1 MGEIKF
7 EKAIQRLEKI
17 VDDLEKGEMDIDKSL
32 EIFEEGIK
40 MSRVCSKKL
49 NEAEA
54 KIEKLTKDQKG
65 ELVTE
70 LFPVED
76 ENDQL
81 PWILVPPPEVSPIVF
96 CKKVSKKFMQ
106 SMLGMGN
113 WIGN

>member
-54 KIEKLTKDQKG
+54 KIEKLTKGQKG

-70 LFPVED
+70 LFPLVE
-76 ENDQL
+76 ENEQ
-81 PWILVPPPEVSPIVF
+81 
-96 CKKVSKKFMQ
+96 
-106 SMLGMGN
+106 
-113 WIGN
+113 

>member
-1 MGEIKF
+1 MVEIKF

-70 LFPVED
+70 LFPVEE
-76 ENDQL
+76 ENDQ
-81 PWILVPPPEVSPIVF
+81 
-96 CKKVSKKFMQ
+96 
-106 SMLGMGN
+106 
-113 WIGN
+113 

>member
-32 EIFEEGIK
+32 EVFEEGIK

-54 KIEKLTKDQKG
+54 KIEKLTKGQKG
-65 ELVTE
+65 DLVTE
-70 LFPVED
+70 LFPVEE
-76 ENDQL
+76 ENDQ
-81 PWILVPPPEVSPIVF
+81 
-96 CKKVSKKFMQ
+96 
-106 SMLGMGN
+106 
-113 WIGN
+113 

>member
-54 KIEKLTKDQKG
+54 IIEKLTKDQKG

-70 LFPVED
+70 LFPVEE
-76 ENDQL
+76 ENDQ
-81 PWILVPPPEVSPIVF
+81 
-96 CKKVSKKFMQ
+96 
-106 SMLGMGN
+106 
-113 WIGN
+113 

>member
-1 MGEIKF
+1 MGELKF

-17 VDDLEKGEMDIDKSL
+17 VDDLEKGELDIDKSL

-54 KIEKLTKDQKG
+54 KIEKLTRNQKG
-65 ELVTE
+65 ELITE

-76 ENDQL
+76 DN
-81 PWILVPPPEVSPIVF
+81 
-96 CKKVSKKFMQ
+96 
-106 SMLGMGN
+106 G
-113 WIGN
+113 

>member
-54 KIEKLTKDQKG
+54 KIEKLTKNQKG

-70 LFPVED
+70 LFPVEN
-76 ENDQL
+76 ENDQ
-81 PWILVPPPEVSPIVF
+81 
-96 CKKVSKKFMQ
+96 
-106 SMLGMGN
+106 
-113 WIGN
+113 